1 MSLRVLRVEKGGE
14 IGGRLE
20 LVEKRSYK
28 AGWVLFRNR
37 RWNER
42 NAILADQ
49 NCCEGIRSLSPAVTM
64 GGSYGEVA

>member
-1 MSLRVLRVEKGGE
+1 MSLRVLGVEKGGE

-28 AGWVLFRNR
+28 WVLFRNR

-42 NAILADQ
+42 NAILVD
-49 NCCEGIRSLSPAVTM
+49 
-64 GGSYGEVA
+64 